1 MSHGQS
7 TVNRGFSVNNKWKLR
22 TRQKDPSVHRGLFM
36 VTFNQFEALS
46 IDKSESNFL
55 YHRWS
60 LTEVSFQS
68 RSAEE
73 LSVPEKI
80 AKTKGNNG

>member
-55 YHRWS
+55 YH
-60 LTEVSFQS
+60 LLELD
-68 RSAEE
+68 RSIF
-73 LSVPEKI
+73 PI
-80 AKTKGNNG
+80 